1 MMKKRRHIFLYLLA
15 IASVVSVFLFRG
27 EKQVKDPHPGFS
39 ERQGTAVIMTG
50 AAARIPQEAA
60 LLEEL
65 QRRGMLKDVVFISGV
80 SSGSLN
86 AVILNAILTGRM
98 SWYEYRGI
106 LYNIRNENIFIQDNK
121 KLPVNAQPFRNLLE
135 QVVEKRLGYHTIGE
149 LPITTE
155 ISFVRLKP
163 TELRNSVYR
172 MCSRKIN
179 TESDTTMRLVDIMMA
194 SSAFPVVFPPVHIQN
209 VASIPDADYIDGGV
223 GDDHVPYKA
232 LLEFEKYR
240 GKGVDK
246 VFIISRQND
255 SIPMLSEEL
264 KNLGINDRGIFDKQ
278 NINLDKI
285 LKRGIVN
292 RMESYAR
299 EAPDL
304 VGRTYVWIPDY
315 NRSFLFFN
323 FDSLR
328 MQYEETS
335 RWARD
340 HDPVPLSQY
349 LLPFLLN
356 K

>member
-1 MMKKRRHIFLYLLA
+1 MMKKRRHIILYSLA
-15 IASVVSVFLFRG
+15 IASVISVFVFRG
-27 EKQVKDPHPGFS
+27 EKQVKDPHPSFS

-106 LYNIRNENIFIQDNK
+106 LYNIKNENIFIQDDK

-135 QVVEKRLGYHTIGE
+135 QVVEKRLGYHEIGD
-149 LPITTE
+149 LPVTTE

-179 TESDTTMRLVDIMMA
+179 AEGDTTMRLVDIMMA
-194 SSAFPVVFPPVHIQN
+194 SSAFPVVFPPVHIRN
-209 VASIPDADYIDGGV
+209 IASIPDADYIDGGV

-240 GKGVDK
+240 GKGVER

-264 KNLGINDRGIFDKQ
+264 KNLGINDRGLFDKQ
-278 NINLDKI
+278 NINLDKV

-304 VGRTYVWIPDY
+304 VPRTYVWIPDY

-328 MQYEETS
+328 IQYEETS
-335 RWARD
+335 RWART

-349 LLPFLLN
+349 LLPYLLN